1 MAQPGWYPDPG
12 GQQGMFRYWDG
23 SAWTKQLS
31 ANPGGAPSGPG
42 GRSPSTIWAIVAGV
56 VVLALIAAFSLPS
69 LLGSLLGGPSSST
82 SRPAPP
88 APTVSA
94 WDENDSPTPSPS
106 PTPSRTPTPTPSPTP
121 TPTPSPDN
129 NLPCPRYDTAV
140 VKGRLF
146 GGGLSVPV
154 IRDSRWSINAVR
166 TIPWAICATGLQRHI
181 TGTWV
186 SEVILAGIQPRSIVG
201 SLQQQA
207 NAIADDSVNRF
218 YNNGAG
224 KLVMKSSKAIKL
236 DGLDAWELRYEVR
249 IDYLRS
255 IPGDNVNVVV
265 VRHTDGSRSALMTFA
280 TIGDTETQRQVDASR
295 SAVKVEKR

>member
-1 MAQPGWYPDPG
+1 MAQTGWYPDPG

-42 GRSPSTIWAIVAGV
+42 GRNPATIWAIVAGV
-56 VVLALIAAFSLPS
+56 VVLALIATFTLPS
-69 LLGSLLGGPSSST
+69 LLGSLLGGPSPSI
-82 SRPAPP
+82 SRPP
-88 APTVSA
+88 APTISA
-94 WDENDSPTPSPS
+94 WDENDSPTPSPR

-121 TPTPSPDN
+121 TPTPSPPETS
-129 NLPCPRYDTAV
+129 LPCPRYDTAV

-154 IRDSRWSINAVR
+154 IRDSRWTVNAVR
-166 TIPWAICATGLQRHI
+166 TIPWAICATGLQRQI

-186 SEVILAGIQPRSIVG
+186 SEVILAGIQPRSMVG

-207 NAIADDSVNRF
+207 DAIAADSVDRF
-218 YNNGAG
+218 YNRGRG

-236 DGLDAWELRYEVR
+236 DGLNAWELRYEVQ
-249 IDYLRS
+249 IDYLGPIR
-255 IPGDNVNVVV
+255 GDNVNVVV
-265 VRHTDGSRSALMTFA
+265 VQHTDGSRSALLTFA

-295 SAVKVEKR
+295 NAVKVEKR